1 MTRTETCKC
10 DILAHQVRGGP
21 VFCIADGVIL
31 GRLFVCRWLTD
42 IFIATLYYW
51 ITLVKFSMS
60 LSPATYACLA
70 PKETNL
76 LTFLSFIIRT
86 HPGRNS
92 PLGPKEI
99 KLYTFSTAI
108 IIRAFAVVIEHT

>member
-1 MTRTETCKC
+1 M
-10 DILAHQVRGGP
+10 
-21 VFCIADGVIL
+21 FCIANGVIL

-108 IIRAFAVVIEHT
+108 IICAFAVVIEHT

>member
-1 MTRTETCKC
+1 
-10 DILAHQVRGGP
+10 
-21 VFCIADGVIL
+21 
-31 GRLFVCRWLTD
+31 
-42 IFIATLYYW
+42 
-51 ITLVKFSMS
+51 MS

-70 PKETNL
+70 PKETKL

-108 IIRAFAVVIEHT
+108 IICTFAVVIEQRDDKIEGKLKALIGMGF